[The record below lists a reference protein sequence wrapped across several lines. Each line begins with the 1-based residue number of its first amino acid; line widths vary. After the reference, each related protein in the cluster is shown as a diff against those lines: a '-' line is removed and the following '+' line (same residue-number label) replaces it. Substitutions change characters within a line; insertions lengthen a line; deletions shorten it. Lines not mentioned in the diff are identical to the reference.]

1 MATALREGNSG
12 ALTAIN
18 SCIDPTSKMDRPSFW
33 SHPSINDG
41 AIIAAQNAGRRF
53 DLSIVLA
60 VARRCGYG
68 FPQVIVCYPLAAG
81 KPFPTV
87 FWLSCPCLGKKCG
100 ALESEQQ
107 ISRLEELFAARIEKV
122 QRWHRQYSALRKSLF
137 KPEEIKELAE
147 TCPDFLKAV
156 TESGVGG
163 INYRENPGAAKC
175 LHLQAASWLGMG
187 WHPASDWLSEK
198 VGSLQCSNA
207 YCEKLEK

>member
-1 MATALREGNSG
+1 MATAVDAGNSG
-12 ALTAIN
+12 ALAAAN
-18 SCIDPTSKMDRPSFW
+18 SCIDLTGKIDRPSFW
-33 SHPSINDG
+33 SHPSTGDR
-41 AIIAAQNAGRRF
+41 AVIAAQNSGRRF

-87 FWLSCPCLGKKCG
+87 FWLTCPYLGKRCG

-107 ISRLEELFAARIEKV
+107 ISRLEELFAARVEKV

-137 KPEEIKELAE
+137 KPAEIKELAE
-147 TCPDFLKAV
+147 SSPDFLKAV

-163 INYRENPGAAKC
+163 INYLENPCAAKC
-175 LHLQAASWLGMG
+175 LHLQTASWLGMG

-198 VGSLQCSNA
+198 IGPLRCDNA
-207 YCEKLEK
+207 YCEKFEK